1 AIISSGSLL
10 QSLPAAALRSCRMRA
25 RWFISEQGT
34 NTSSS
39 SSPGI
44 WTCRQSERKWG
55 KTKTAVSLTLRSILA
70 KPRALDALSLAS
82 WNSSLSD
89 RLVSITD
96 RLTYLISSET
106 VLSSALSQNSSPLL
120 CRPAS
125 RKSPVDLSSIP
136 AISLRARRDRGSLP
150 SGAN

>member
-10 QSLPAAALRSCRMRA
+10 QSLPAAALRSCRMRS
-25 RWFISEQGT
+25 RWCIRAHGT

-44 WTCRQSERKWG
+44 WTCRQTEANWG
-55 KTKTAVSLTLRSILA
+55 QTKTAVSLTLRSILA
-70 KPRALDALSLAS
+70 NPRALDALSLAS

-89 RLVSITD
+89 RL
-96 RLTYLISSET
+96 TYRISSET
-106 VLSSALSQNSSPLL
+106 VLSSALSQNSSPLF
-120 CRPAS
+120 CRPVS

-136 AISLRARRDRGSLP
+136 AMSL
-150 SGAN
+150 